1 MSTIIL
7 AINAGSSSLKISVFS
22 ASASAENPKE
32 LAVAQIDG
40 LSSSAPTLKYNRGE
54 ENVKGKKLQ
63 DVKGHDDA
71 FRYVLEH
78 IIQDGGLSDI
88 KSKKDIKYACH
99 RIVHGGDYGKVQVIN
114 KDTFHHL
121 EELSDLAPLFASS
134 SS

>member
-22 ASASAENPKE
+22 ASGSAENPKE
-32 LAVAQIDG
+32 LALAQIDG
-40 LSSSAPTLKYNRGE
+40 LSSRAPKLKYNRGE
-54 ENVKGKKLQ
+54 ESVKGKELK
-63 DVKGHDDA
+63 DINGHDDA

-114 KDTFHHL
+114 EDTFHHL
-121 EELSDLAPLFASS
+121 EELSDLAPLFAYR
-134 SS
+134 